1 VYDGDYRDYLATVR
15 QFVDGLENI
24 QTIGRN
30 GLHRYNNQDHAM
42 LTGMLAVRNM
52 VLNQR
57 NDLWAVNTDQE
68 YHEEAP
74 VEGQDTHDLE
84 EVIHDTLTRVF
95 RRVDRVALGAAVG
108 LTSGLLLFL
117 ATLTL
122 ILHSP
127 AGSGINLGLL
137 NQYFPGYR
145 VTAAGSL
152 LGFGY
157 GFLTGFVLGW
167 TFAFLRNA
175 TVFLYLAVTQRQ
187 AERRALR
194 RIFEYL

>member
-1 VYDGDYRDYLATVR
+1 
-15 QFVDGLENI
+15 
-24 QTIGRN
+24 
-30 GLHRYNNQDHAM
+30 M
-42 LTGMLAVRNM
+42 LTGMLAVRNL
-52 VLNQR
+52 VLGQR

-74 VEGQDTHDLE
+74 VEGQETHDLE
-84 EVIHDTLTRVF
+84 EVIQDTLIRVF
-95 RRVDRVALGAAVG
+95 RKVDRAALGAAVG

-117 ATLTL
+117 ATLML
-122 ILHSP
+122 VLHYP
-127 AGSGINLGLL
+127 AGASINLGLL

-152 LGFGY
+152 LGLGY

-175 TVFLYLAVTQRQ
+175 TVFLYLAVTQRR
-187 AERRALR
+187 AERRVLQR
-194 RIFEYL
+194 LFEYL